1 LILIDILIL
10 INYLPMNNTVPIN
23 LEFPALV
30 SLVKNEEKE
39 QYQSTPLFFSFISYL
54 HPRFEGSVSKMK
66 SAIQNVVKGYILE
79 DDTLDDLIWFRF
91 NPTVDYQIF
100 NLTIPIPGKKDQLGR
115 FGVAFFELNN
125 ITFASLPHFNGA
137 MYVVEKSTKSRSSL
151 EKQATKVI
159 SQLLKKYQ
167 ANDPTDFDFNNY
179 LSPEKEF
186 VTSVEIPIQAVHDD
200 FSFISRRQG
209 DFSDIFSS
217 DEKMD
222 GETEVWKI
230 SKNLNNDFPKDL
242 SRAFYQEKMIERL
255 ENLLFDQPFKNTPI
269 AIVGKEGVGK
279 KSVIHE
285 TLFQHIE
292 EFDKKSR
299 TIWHLDPTRIITGMS
314 IVGMWQKRMEAVL
327 NFIKNP
333 YSKNKGSSIILIDNA
348 VSMLHIGKSAQNNMT
363 VNDVLKPYLEK
374 RIIQLVILAT
384 PEEWKIIQEKDR
396 RFTDLFQLIRME
408 EPDLKNAAKMALEN
422 RKILENSHNCTI
434 TIKAVQSLFD
444 FRRNYLKRKSLPGSI
459 INIMRQLAVKHRGQ
473 KIDVLEVRAEF
484 ETFSGLNQD
493 IFDLPNTTEEED
505 FYQKISLDLVGQPKA
520 VATLANVIHTIKAR
534 LTAPDKPLG
543 SFMFIGPTG
552 VGKTQ
557 AAKVL
562 SKFLTG
568 SESTLMQFDMNEFI
582 DHTAIQRLI
591 GDAQNPEGQLTGKVR
606 YQPFGVVLLDE
617 IEKAHP
623 KVLDLLLQLLDDARL
638 TDSLGRTIDFSNII
652 IIMTSNI
659 GANQVSSQAGF
670 RTSTQDDGAIYRK
683 AVEDKFRPEFV
694 NRIDEIVIFDSLKMQ
709 HILDIAR
716 LQIKD
721 LLSRDGFVRRTTILN
736 IEAEALEWVAQRGFN
751 SRMGG
756 RALKRQ
762 IEKDL
767 TALTAAQLVSNYSTS
782 PILFEI
788 SLLKNRLVPK
798 ISPLEFVALL
808 EENWFPELPE
818 PEKGKGFYLRLIR
831 VLETIQRQIQRMESD
846 DSADHAIVDYSNSH
860 HYSFKEKIAETK
872 ERIQHLS
879 LGFRDKKFHLDP
891 AIPLRLK
898 RNSIWS
904 NSDKILKENYKDL
917 FFQQEGL
924 AEISEVYNR
933 TNIQYNT
940 IQSEFLNSFL
950 EVSFLKLFSKDFIKN
965 QIQKVTIQ
973 FESAIHNSGQEQ
985 IEYLFKLYD
994 HLFDYLR
1001 LEKESDEENHLIHL
1015 EGYSLFS
1022 FLKGEEGI
1030 HLFHM
1035 PYENPIPIRVIL
1047 DFGKPKNKTV
1057 HNQVIRGYDSQN
1069 ALTDFRTNFIN
1080 AVNIT
1085 NEEFS
1090 LLVYAGMSPSV
1101 RNRLIPSPRKK

>member
-1 LILIDILIL
+1 
-10 INYLPMNNTVPIN
+10 MNNTVQLN

-30 SLVKNEEKE
+30 SLIKNEVKE
-39 QYQSTPLFFSFISYL
+39 QYQSTPLFFSFSSYA

-66 SAIQNVVKGYILE
+66 SAIQNAVKGYILE
-79 DDTLDDLIWFRF
+79 SDTLDDLIWFRF
-91 NPTVDYQIF
+91 NPTIDYQIF
-100 NLTIPIPGKKDQLGR
+100 NLTIPIPGKKDQQGR
-115 FGVAFFELNN
+115 FGIAFFELHN
-125 ITFASLPHFNGA
+125 ITFASLPHFNGT
-137 MYVVEKSTKSRSSL
+137 MYVVEKNKKNRFNL
-151 EKQATKVI
+151 EQQATKVI
-159 SQLLKKYQ
+159 SQLLKKYHS
-167 ANDPTDFDFNNY
+167 NEPSEFDFNHY
-179 LSPEKEF
+179 TSPEKEF
-186 VTSVEIPIQAVHDD
+186 VTSVEIPIQAVHDNY
-200 FSFISRRQG
+200 SFVYQHQKSFADRFAT
-209 DFSDIFSS
+209 DS
-217 DEKMD
+217 KMD
-222 GETEVWKI
+222 GENEVWKI
-230 SKNLNNDFPKDL
+230 SKNLNNGFPHDL
-242 SRAFYQEKMIERL
+242 NRAFYQEKMIERL
-255 ENLLFDQPFKNTPI
+255 ENLLFDRPFKNTPI
-269 AIVGKEGVGK
+269 AIIGKDGVGK

-292 EFDKKSR
+292 EFTKKAR
-299 TIWHLDPTRIITGMS
+299 TIWHIDPTRIITGMS

-333 YSKNKGSSIILIDNA
+333 YQKDKGSDIILINNA
-348 VSMLHIGKSAQNNMT
+348 VAMLQIGKSAQNNMT

-374 RIIQLVILAT
+374 RSIQLVILAT

-396 RFTDLFQLIRME
+396 RYADLFQMIRMD
-408 EPDLKNAAKMALEN
+408 EPDLKDATKMALEN
-422 RKILENSHNCTI
+422 RKILEKSHNCTI
-434 TIKAVQSLFD
+434 SIKAIQSLFD
-444 FRRNYLKRKSLPGSI
+444 FQRNYLERKSLPGSI
-459 INIMRQLAVKHRGQ
+459 INIMRQLAVKHQGQ
-473 KIDVLEVRAEF
+473 KIDFPEVRAEF

-493 IFDLPNTTEEED
+493 IFDIPNTTEEES
-505 FYQKISLDLVGQPKA
+505 FYQKISHDLVGQPKA

-534 LTAPDKPLG
+534 LTAPNKPLG

-568 SESTLMQFDMNEFI
+568 SESSLMQFDMNEFI
-582 DHTAIQRLI
+582 DHTAVQRLI

-606 YQPFGVVLLDE
+606 YQSFGVVLLDE

-670 RTSTQDDGAIYRK
+670 KTSNQDDGAIYRK
-683 AVEDKFRPEFV
+683 AVENRFRPEFV
-694 NRIDEIVIFDSLKMQ
+694 NRIDEIVIFNSLKME

-736 IEAEALEWVAQRGFN
+736 IEAAALEWVAHRGFN

-767 TALTAAQLVSNYSTS
+767 TALTAAQLVSSYSTS

-788 SLLKNRLVPK
+788 SLFKNQLVP
-798 ISPLEFVALL
+798 IVSPLKFVKPL
-808 EENWFPELPE
+808 EEIWFPKLPE
-818 PEKGKGFYLRLIR
+818 PEKGKGFYLRLKRI
-831 VLETIQRQIQRMESD
+831 LEAIEKQIQLMESD
-846 DSADHAIVDYSNSH
+846 DSADHAIVDYSKSH
-860 HYSFKEKIAETK
+860 HYSFKEKISETK
-872 ERIQHLS
+872 ERIVHLS
-879 LGFRDKKFHLDP
+879 LGFRDKKFRLDP

-898 RNSIWS
+898 RNTIWS

-924 AEISEVYNR
+924 AEISEIYNR

-940 IQSEFLNSFL
+940 IETEFLNNFL
-950 EVSFLKLFSKDFIKN
+950 EVAILKLFSKDFIKN
-965 QIQKVTIQ
+965 KLQKVTLR

-985 IEYLFKLYD
+985 IEYLFKLYNN
-994 HLFDYLR
+994 LFDYLNM
-1001 LEKESDEENHLIHL
+1001 EKQVDEEKQFIHL
-1015 EGYSLFS
+1015 EGYALFS

-1030 HLFHM
+1030 HLFHV
-1035 PYENPIPIRVIL
+1035 PHENPIPIRVIL
-1047 DFGKPKNKTV
+1047 DFGKTKIKPV
-1057 HNQVIRGYDSQN
+1057 HNLVVRGYDSQN

-1085 NEEFS
+1085 NEEFL
-1090 LLVYAGMSPSV
+1090 LLVYAGMTPSV
-1101 RNRLIPSPRKK
+1101 RNRLIPPLKK

>member
-1 LILIDILIL
+1 
-10 INYLPMNNTVPIN
+10 MNNTVQLN

-39 QYQSTPLFFSFISYL
+39 QYQSTPLFFSFSSYA
-54 HPRFEGSVSKMK
+54 HPRFEGSISKMK
-66 SAIQNVVKGYILE
+66 SAIQNAVKGYVLE
-79 DDTLDDLIWFRF
+79 SVTLDDIIWFRF
-91 NPTVDYQIF
+91 NPTIDYQIF
-100 NLTIPIPGKKDQLGR
+100 NLTIPIPGKKDQQGR
-115 FGVAFFELNN
+115 FGIAFFELHN
-125 ITFASLPHFNGA
+125 ITFASLPHFNGT
-137 MYVVEKSTKSRSSL
+137 MYVVEKNKKSRFHL
-151 EKQATKVI
+151 EQQATKVI

-167 ANDPTDFDFNNY
+167 SNEPSEFDFDHY
-179 LSPEKEF
+179 TSPEKEF
-186 VTSVEIPIQAVHDD
+186 VTSVEIPIQTVHDK
-200 FSFISRRQG
+200 FSFVYQHQKL
-209 DFSDIFSS
+209 FSDRYAA
-217 DEKMD
+217 DAKMD
-222 GETEVWKI
+222 GENEVWKI
-230 SKNLNNDFPKDL
+230 SKNLNNSFPKDL
-242 SRAFYQEKMIERL
+242 NRAFYQEKLIERL
-255 ENLLFDQPFKNTPI
+255 ESLLFDRPFKNTPI

-279 KSVIHE
+279 KSIIHE

-314 IVGMWQKRMEAVL
+314 IVGMWQKRVEAVL

-333 YSKNKGSSIILIDNA
+333 YQKNKGSDIILIDNA
-348 VSMLHIGKSAQNNMT
+348 VAMLHIGKSAQNNMT

-374 RIIQLVILAT
+374 RSVQLVILAT

-396 RFTDLFQLIRME
+396 RYADLFQMIRME
-408 EPDLKNAAKMALEN
+408 EPNLKDAAKMALEN

-434 TIKAVQSLFD
+434 SIKAIQSLFD
-444 FRRNYLKRKSLPGSI
+444 FQRNYLKRKSLPGSI

-473 KIDVLEVRAEF
+473 RVDVPEVRAEF

-493 IFDLPNTTEEED
+493 IFDLPISAEEEN
-505 FYQKISLDLVGQPKA
+505 FYQKISHDLVGQPKA
-520 VATLANVIHTIKAR
+520 VTTLSNVIHTIKAR
-534 LTAPDKPLG
+534 LTTPNKPLG

-568 SESTLMQFDMNEFI
+568 SDAALMQFDMNEFI
-582 DHTAIQRLI
+582 DYTAVQRLI

-623 KVLDLLLQLLDDARL
+623 KVLDLLLQILDDARL

-670 RTSTQDDGAIYRK
+670 KTSSQDDGAIYRK

-694 NRIDEIVIFDSLKMQ
+694 NRIDEIVVFNSLEMQ

-736 IEAEALEWVAQRGFN
+736 IEAEALEWVARRGFN

-788 SLLKNRLVPK
+788 SLFKNRLVPK
-798 ISPLEFVALL
+798 ISPLQFVTLL
-808 EENWFPELPE
+808 EESWFPELPE
-818 PEKGKGFYLRLIR
+818 SEKGKGFYLRLIR
-831 VLETIQRQIQRMESD
+831 ILETIEKQIQRTESD
-846 DSADHAIVDYSNSH
+846 DSEDHAVVDYSKSH

-872 ERIQHLS
+872 ERILHLS

-898 RNSIWS
+898 RNTIWS
-904 NSDKILKENYKDL
+904 NADKILKENYKDL

-940 IQSEFLNSFL
+940 IQTEFLNSFL
-950 EVSFLKLFSKDFIKN
+950 EVAMLKLFSKNFIKN
-965 QIQKVTIQ
+965 QLQKVTIR

-985 IEYLFKLYD
+985 IEYLFKLYNN
-994 HLFDYLR
+994 LFDYLH
-1001 LEKESDEENHLIHL
+1001 LEKEVDEEKQFIHL

-1022 FLKGEEGI
+1022 FLKGEEGV

-1035 PYENPIPIRVIL
+1035 PHENPIPVRVIL
-1047 DFGKPKNKTV
+1047 DFGKPKAKAI
-1057 HNQVIRGYDSQN
+1057 HNLVVRGYDSQN

-1085 NEEFS
+1085 NEEFL

-1101 RNRLIPSPRKK
+1101 RNRLIPPLRKKE

>member
-1 LILIDILIL
+1 
-10 INYLPMNNTVPIN
+10 MNNTIPLN

-30 SLVKNEEKE
+30 SLVKNEGKE
-39 QYQSTPLFFSFISYL
+39 QYQSTPLFFSFTSYV

-66 SAIQNVVKGYILE
+66 SAIQNVVKGYVLE
-79 DDTLDDLIWFRF
+79 SDTLDDLIWFRF
-91 NPTVDYQIF
+91 NPTIDFQIF
-100 NLTIPIPGKKDQLGR
+100 NLTIPIPGKKDQDGR
-115 FGVAFFELNN
+115 FGIAFFELNK

-137 MYVVEKSTKSRSSL
+137 MYIVENNKKNRFNL

-167 ANDPTDFDFNNY
+167 ANDPSDFDFNDY
-179 LSPEKEF
+179 TSPEKEF

-200 FSFISRRQG
+200 FSFISRNQG
-209 DFSDIFSS
+209 AFSDVFSS

-230 SKNLNNDFPKDL
+230 SKNLNNEYPTDL
-242 SRAFYQEKMIERL
+242 NRAFYQEKMIEQL
-255 ENLLFDQPFKNTPI
+255 ERLLFDQPFKNTPI

-285 TLFQHIE
+285 TLYQHIL
-292 EFDKKSR
+292 EFEKKSR

-348 VSMLHIGKSAQNNMT
+348 VSMLHIGKSAQNKMT

-374 RIIQLVILAT
+374 RLIQLVILAT

-396 RFTDLFQLIRME
+396 RYADLFQLIRME
-408 EPDLKNAAKMALEN
+408 EPDLKDAARMALEN
-422 RKILENSHNCTI
+422 RKVLENQHNCTI
-434 TIKAVQSLFD
+434 SIKAVQSLFD

-473 KIDVLEVRAEF
+473 RIDVPEVRAEF

-505 FYQKISLDLVGQPKA
+505 FYQKISQHLVGQPKA
-520 VATLANVIHTIKAR
+520 VSTLANVIHTIKAR
-534 LTAPDKPLG
+534 LTTPDKPLG

-568 SESTLMQFDMNEFI
+568 SESSLMQFDMNEFI
-582 DHTAIQRLI
+582 DHTAVQRLI

-659 GANQVSSQAGF
+659 GANQVSWQAGF
-670 RTSTQDDGAIYRK
+670 RTANQDDGAIYRK

-694 NRIDEIVIFDSLKMQ
+694 NRIDEIVIFNALEIQ

-736 IEAEALEWVAQRGFN
+736 IEADALEWVARRGFN

-788 SLLKNRLVPK
+788 SLFKNRLVPK
-798 ISPLEFVALL
+798 ISPLEFVAPL
-808 EENWFPELPE
+808 EEDWFPELPE

-846 DSADHAIVDYSNSH
+846 DSEDHAIVDYSKSH

-898 RNSIWS
+898 RNTIWS

-924 AEISEVYNR
+924 AEISEIYNR

-940 IQSEFLNSFL
+940 IQTEFLNSYL
-950 EVSFLKLFSKDFIKN
+950 EVAFLKLFSKNFIKS
-965 QIQKVTIQ
+965 QIQKVTIR
-973 FESAIHNSGQEQ
+973 FESAIHNSGNEQ

-994 HLFDYLR
+994 NLFEYLH
-1001 LEKESDEENHLIHL
+1001 LEKESDKENHLIHL

-1047 DFGKPKNKTV
+1047 DFGKPKSKAV

-1085 NEEFS
+1085 NEEFL

-1101 RNRLIPSPRKK
+1101 RNRLIPSLRKK